1 MLSLLLLLIIAGI
14 GIFGIVLAIDFCEYL
29 RKYRPRQWESVTYE
43 GVFGIPREKFPVNP
57 IRPLKFLIAIF
68 TSEDGPDLSTS
79 AYKMKL
85 KLIIISFVVLCLV
98 LIFVP

>member
-1 MLSLLLLLIIAGI
+1 MLSLFVFILIAGI
-14 GIFGIVLAIDFCEYL
+14 GVFGIFIAIDFCEYL
-29 RKYRPRQWESVTYE
+29 RKYRPKQWESVTYE
-43 GVFGIPREKFPVNP
+43 RVFSIPRENFPVNP
-57 IRPLKFLIAIF
+57 IRPLKFIIAIF

>member
-1 MLSLLLLLIIAGI
+1 MISLLLILIIAGI

-29 RKYRPRQWESVTYE
+29 RKYRPKQWESVTYE
-43 GVFGIPREKFPVNP
+43 RVFGISRENFPVNP
-57 IRPLKFLIAIF
+57 IRPLKFVITVF

-85 KLIIISFVVLCLV
+85 KLTIISFVLLFLI
-98 LIFVP
+98 LIFIS